1 MTEPR
6 VFIVHRTTVR
16 GPAGARVDKFDFTP
30 AEHYGKLV
38 HIFKDGEA
46 NQSAKNIMHML
57 THMLLSFRNDDS
69 LLCTGDPMIILMAGM
84 VLERH
89 CLNWTRMRILK
100 WDKHRGEYK
109 SYYIERSGTFV
120 EGIKPF
126 SAKAFRE
133 ATETSE

>member
-16 GPAGARVDKFDFTP
+16 GPGSVRVDKFDFTP

-38 HIFKDGEA
+38 HIFKDSEA
-46 NQSAKNIMHML
+46 NQSPKNITQML
-57 THMLLSFRNDDS
+57 THMLLGFRNEDS

-89 CLNWTRMRILK
+89 CPNWTRMRILK
-100 WDKHRGEYK
+100 WDKHRGEYL
-109 SYYIERSGTFV
+109 SYYIDRFTAIKW
-120 EGIKPF
+120 GIDEV
-126 SAKAFRE
+126 R
-133 ATETSE
+133 